1 MKSECL
7 QFLIKCLKIS
17 AQTQILRLS
26 VPILNVTFPLILDY
40 FN

>member
-7 QFLIKCLKIS
+7 QFLIKCLKRS

-26 VPILNVTFPLILDY
+26 VPILNVTVPLILDY
-40 FN
+40 FD